1 MKYPFLEIKKTIS
14 SILATSMKQLGYT
27 QEIRLEIPPNQMG
40 DFSFPCFQL
49 CSQSKKS
56 PNDTAKEIVSILPS
70 YELIKSID
78 VVQGYINFHIN
89 TEYLISETIAL
100 ILSMK
105 HEYGNLSKK
114 EKKVIIEHTSANPNG
129 PFHVGRA
136 RNPIIGDTLTRLYR
150 AAGYNCESQY
160 YVDDLGKQVAILTW
174 GLNNFSE
181 KDIGLP
187 NSDKPDH
194 IAVGYYQK
202 AYEQMKKNEGIE
214 QEIGFIVK
222 QSEHGDKETLK
233 KIHTAYKPALE
244 GMKESLQSINIS
256 IDTYIPE
263 STFVQNKSVE
273 QVIETLKKTKY
284 CKKENGAY
292 FLDLASFG
300 IQGRSTKFFFVR
312 NDGTSLYATRDI
324 AYHQWKAQQADLLI
338 NVLGEDHKLESK
350 QVEIGLTLC
359 KVTNIPKTVFYAF
372 VSLPEGK
379 MSTRQGRVIYLDDL
393 INECIQRAY
402 IEVKK
407 RRGEELTEQQM
418 RTIAEIIGTGALRYN
433 IIKVQPEK
441 DIEFKWEDALNFEGN
456 SAPFIQYAHARS
468 ASILA
473 KHKTIMKYDK
483 TITNA
488 LSHPSEIILIKKLS
502 QFPEI
507 IMTAS
512 EGFKPHLIAN
522 YLFDTAS
529 SFNQFYRDCPVLSD
543 SNEKR
548 KQARIH
554 LVQATK
560 IVLRNGLRILGIQAP
575 DEM

>member
-1 MKYPFLEIKKTIS
+1 MLTTSIQQLE
-14 SILATSMKQLGYT
+14 YT
-27 QEIRLEIPPNQMG
+27 QDIRIEVPPNQMG

-56 PNDTAKEIVSILPS
+56 PNDTAKEIASIIPNN
-70 YELIKSID
+70 ELIKSIE
-78 VVQGYINFHIN
+78 VVHGYINFYIN
-89 TEYLISETIAL
+89 MEYLIKETITL

-105 HEYGNLSKK
+105 HEYGNLPKK

-136 RNPIIGDTLTRLYR
+136 RNPIIGDTLTRIYR
-150 AAGYNCESQY
+150 AAGYTSESQY
-160 YVDDLGKQVAILTW
+160 YLDDLGKQVAILMW
-174 GLNNFSE
+174 GLHHFTE
-181 KDIGLP
+181 KDIETPSL
-187 NSDKPDH
+187 DKPDH

-202 AYEQMKKNEGIE
+202 AYEHMKENEHIE
-214 QEIGFIVK
+214 EEIGIIIK
-222 QSEHGDKETLK
+222 KSEQGDEEILK
-233 KIHTAYKPALE
+233 KIHTAYEPVLE
-244 GMKESLQSINIS
+244 GMKKSLQSINIS
-256 IDTYIPE
+256 IDSYIPE

-273 QVIETLKKTKY
+273 QVIETLKKSKY
-284 CKKENGAY
+284 CKKENGAF
-292 FLDLASFG
+292 FLDLATFG

-359 KVTNIPKTVFYAF
+359 KESNLPKTVFYAF

-379 MSTRQGRVIYLDDL
+379 MSTRHGRVIYLDDL
-393 INECIQRAY
+393 IDECIQRAY
-402 IEVKK
+402 NEVKK
-407 RRGEELTEQQM
+407 RRGDELNEQQM
-418 RTIAEIIGTGALRYN
+418 KKIAEIIGTGALRYN

-456 SAPFIQYAHARS
+456 SAPFIQYAHARAS
-468 ASILA
+468 SILA
-473 KHKTIMKYDK
+473 KLSKKSTYDENNM
-483 TITNA
+483 TSLT
-488 LSHPSEIILIKKLS
+488 HPSEVLLIKKLS
-502 QFPEI
+502 QLPEI
-507 IMTAS
+507 ITSAS

-529 SFNQFYRDCPVLSD
+529 SFNQFYRDCPVLND
-543 SNEKR
+543 ATETR
-548 KQARIH
+548 KQARIQ

-560 IVLRNGLRILGIQAP
+560 IVLRNGLQLLGIQAP
-575 DEM
+575 EEM